1 MPFDMLFGF
10 HLQSDDTTAAADE
23 RELKNNH
30 KMCHIDLS
38 VSDEERDKVNFKNIS
53 RYKETHHRN
62 FSSITHIRSVLFNGC
77 NLL

>member
-1 MPFDMLFGF
+1 MPFGF
-10 HLQSDDTTAAADE
+10 HSQSDGTTAAADE

-38 VSDEERDKVNFKNIS
+38 VSDEERDKVDFKNIS
-53 RYKETHHRN
+53 RYKETHYRN
-62 FSSITHIRSVLFNGC
+62 FSSITHIRNVLFKGC